1 MTGIIKLK
9 IGGQER
15 TLRFNNFSAI
25 ELAKIIYNG
34 DQPNFETEDLMN
46 RIMKLNEKNHYL
58 LIKTLIYAGIIGN
71 DYVVGFTES
80 ATPENVGEW
89 ISDLSSEEI
98 YSVWITFWKSMGV
111 DLPAITE
118 LEKNSVS
125 EKKNQPGMKSAKK
138 SSVK

>member
-1 MTGIIKLK
+1 MTGIMKLN

-58 LIKTLIYAGIIGN
+58 LIKTLIYSGIIGN

-80 ATPENVGEW
+80 TTPEQVGEW

-111 DLPAITE
+111 DLPAIQE
-118 LEKNSVS
+118 VEQNSVG
-125 EKKNQPGMKSAKK
+125 EKKNQRGMKSAKK
-138 SSVK
+138 SLEK

>member
-1 MTGIIKLK
+1 MTGIIKLN

-58 LIKTLIYAGIIGN
+58 LIKTLIYSGIIGN

-80 ATPENVGEW
+80 TTPEQVGEW

-111 DLPAITE
+111 DLPAIQE
-118 LEKNSVS
+118 LEQNSVA
-125 EKKNQPGMKSAKK
+125 EKKNQRGMKSAKK
-138 SSVK
+138 SLEK

>member
-1 MTGIIKLK
+1 MTGIIKLN

-58 LIKTLIYAGIIGN
+58 LIKTLIYSGIIGN

-80 ATPENVGEW
+80 ATPQQVGEW

-98 YSVWITFWKSMGV
+98 YSVWITFWQSMGV
-111 DLPAITE
+111 DLPAINDIE
-118 LEKNSVS
+118 NNSVA

-138 SSVK
+138 SLVK

>member
-1 MTGIIKLK
+1 MTGIMKLN

-89 ISDLSSEEI
+89 ISDLSSDEI